1 MKNISTILN
10 VVLLVAVAVLY
21 YLHFSNADV
30 ESKKEEPNAIRQA
43 SVEPGGMNIAFVDL
57 EKLLTDYKLSTE
69 LNANFSKSQK
79 EAQGRLEG
87 QISSYEKEAKA
98 FQEKLNR
105 GSFLNQQSAE
115 NQQKA
120 LLDRQQELQMLQ
132 RELENKLLDDQ
143 QILNIQ
149 LYDSVMNY
157 LNVYNKSLNFQFIF
171 SKMDGGNLLIGDPK
185 LDITSEVVNALN
197 QRYSSIEE

>member
-1 MKNISTILN
+1 MKNISIVLN

-30 ESKKEEPNAIRQA
+30 DSKKDEPNPIRQT
-43 SVEPGGMNIAFVDL
+43 SLEPGGLNIAFVDL

-69 LNANFSKSQK
+69 LNTNFSKSQE
-79 EAQGRLEG
+79 EAQNHLE
-87 QISSYEKEAKA
+87 QQVSSYEKEAKA
-98 FQEKLNR
+98 YQEKLNR

-120 LLDRQQELQMLQ
+120 LLDRQQELKMLQ
-132 RELENKLLDDQ
+132 MELENKLLEDQ
-143 QILNIQ
+143 QALNIQ

-157 LNVYNKSLNFQFIF
+157 LNMYNKNLNFQYIF
-171 SKMDGGNLLIGDPK
+171 SKMDGGNLLIGDPRF
-185 LDITSEVVNALN
+185 DITSDVVTGLN